1 MVFPLCGPEP
11 RVWGAILVRIDISLL
26 LIFKLLNSDDFSNL
40 AKDLQGRSD
49 GINFNLA
56 RINKRFHLAL
66 GAPCNGFVTG
76 GAGAAPLASAAFRSM
91 G

>member
-1 MVFPLCGPEP
+1 M
-11 RVWGAILVRIDISLL
+11 RIDISLL
-26 LIFKLLNSDDFSNL
+26 LIFKLLNSDNFSNL

-66 GAPCNGFVTG
+66 GAPCNGLVTGG
-76 GAGAAPLASAAFRSM
+76 GAGAAPLASAVFRSM